1 MNHLLKAGI
10 LVLTVIVSAC
20 SSTVKDVFHNTK
32 PTSELPTSLV
42 IVTNELSSWDVSIQK
57 ENYTV
62 ESDLARAL
70 ALTNPSV
77 PVSSPNVIGGVEGV
91 ALNSAISVLSN
102 NRLKSRAQILKNK
115 PVMQLL
121 SRLKSRDWSHLLG
134 QTLANATR
142 YDSYIN
148 NVNPETLANSIK
160 VTPNL
165 EVTGN
170 YLSLEMHSLVEVFEK
185 NKKIYS
191 NYFHVQSEPIIRQK
205 MTLADLDNENVE
217 VIDRHVEKMFL
228 DLLVLVEK
236 DFNSFYSVLGLSPR
250 AIRFNNHMGSYY
262 ERGYLFEET
271 PSSMTFKSLR
281 GEVKYYPKS

>member
-1 MNHLLKAGI
+1 MNRLIKVGI
-10 LVLTVIVSAC
+10 LIFTVGISAC
-20 SSTVKDVFHNTK
+20 TSTVKEVFHDVGS
-32 PTSELPTSLV
+32 TSALPRSLV
-42 IVTNELSSWDVSIQK
+42 VFTEGLSSWDVSIQK

-91 ALNSAISVLSN
+91 ALNSAIGVLSN
-102 NRLKSRAQILKNK
+102 NRLKSRAQVLKNK
-115 PVMQLL
+115 PVKQLL
-121 SRLKSRDWSHLLG
+121 SRLKSQDWSHLLG

-142 YDSYIN
+142 YNSYIN

-165 EVTGN
+165 EITGN
-170 YLSLEMHSLVEVFEK
+170 YLSLEMHSLVEIFEK

-191 NYFHVQSEPIIRQK
+191 NYFHIQSGPIVRQK
-205 MTLADLDNENVE
+205 MTLADLNSQNVE

-236 DFNSFYSVLGLSPR
+236 DFNSFYSILGLSPR

-281 GEVKYYPKS
+281 G